1 MTLYVIKALDYMT
14 LYCFLLPQIS
24 DRMNIKYMI
33 GINDRNKTFVAKK
46 EGYVRSHE
54 VEVSKKATSEDVAI
68 LIRKIFTY
76 SYSS

>member
-24 DRMNIKYMI
+24 DRMDIKYMI

-54 VEVSKKATSEDVAI
+54 ESKKATSEDVAI